1 VLCIPTQDPGPW
13 VDALIAGIHGQTLV
27 PWRVLVVDSS
37 ADDGAVDRF
46 AELGA
51 EIRRIPPDRFDHGGS
66 RNLAFSVTEADAYL
80 FLTHDAIP
88 AHPEAFERLAA
99 ALEAPEV
106 GVAYGRQLPRSDA
119 SPLAR
124 AHRAF
129 NYPERSARFRLE
141 DVAGRGVRAVFCSNS
156 FAIYRR
162 KAIEELGG
170 FPCPIVSN
178 EDRWAAARL
187 LQLGWELAYVA
198 EAQVVHSHEH
208 SPVAQFRRYFD
219 TGAFEAQH
227 PWFRQLA
234 GRPTGEG
241 VELVRCQV
249 SALRGAR
256 VRFPL
261 LRVALHAG
269 AAWLGYRVGRAH
281 RWLPPSLRVCLGAN
295 RAYWRARCR
304 GSAVAMS
311 PEVLGTGANTRAP
324 RR

>member
-1 VLCIPTQDPGPW
+1 MLCIPTQDPGRW
-13 VDALIAGIHGQTLV
+13 VDALVAGIRRQTLR
-27 PWRVLVVDSS
+27 PWHLLIVDSS
-37 ADDGAVDRF
+37 SDDRAVERF
-46 AELGA
+46 SELGA
-51 EIRRIPPDRFDHGGS
+51 EIRRISPDRFDHGGS
-66 RNLAFSVTEADAYL
+66 RNLAFGVAGADAYL

-106 GVAYGRQLPRSDA
+106 GVAYGRQLPRPDA

-129 NYPERSARFRLE
+129 NYPERSARFRLQ
-141 DVAGRGVRAVFCSNS
+141 DVASQGVRAVFCSNS

-162 KAIEELGG
+162 QAIEELGG

-198 EAQVVHSHEH
+198 EAQVVHSHDH
-208 SPVAQFRRYFD
+208 SPLAQFRRYFD
-219 TGAFEAQH
+219 TGAFEVEHAWLQ
-227 PWFRQLA
+227 RLA

-241 VELVRCQV
+241 MELVRRQV
-249 SALRGAR
+249 SALREAR
-256 VRFPL
+256 VRLPL

-281 RWLPPSLRVCLGAN
+281 RWLPPSLRPHLGAN
-295 RAYWRARCR
+295 RVYWRARRR
-304 GSAVAMS
+304 GRTAAPFQDLAGS
-311 PEVLGTGANTRAP
+311 GAAAGE
-324 RR
+324 RRR